1 MHLMPETSKQHDDD
15 PSNPRLGRGFSVGVQ
30 CLFSPSKQACACLY
44 LVVME
49 QLGGLFANTRLVMVF
64 FMIFFL

>member
-1 MHLMPETSKQHDDD
+1 MPETSKQHDDD
-15 PSNPRLGRGFSVGVQ
+15 PSNLGGGFSVGVQ

-49 QLGGLFANTRLVMVF
+49 QLGDFLPLTSFLLSLCLVV
-64 FMIFFL
+64 

>member
-1 MHLMPETSKQHDDD
+1 MPETSKQHDDD
-15 PSNPRLGRGFSVGVQ
+15 PSNLGRGFSVGVQ